1 MERLI
6 WICIGGAVGTGA
18 RYGVGLWAAGRFSGA
33 IPYGTLIVN
42 LTGCFLI
49 ALVMQL
55 STTLAWP
62 ATVRLAITVG
72 FLGGFTTYSSFNYET
87 TRLLLEG
94 GTAAGALNAIA
105 TIVGG
110 FLSGWLGLVCAQQV
124 LGR

>member
-18 RYGVGLWAAGRFSGA
+18 RYGVGLWAAGRLGGA
-33 IPYGTLIVN
+33 LPYGTLIVN

-49 ALVMQL
+49 AFAMQL
-55 STTLAWP
+55 SMGLAWP

-94 GTAAGALNAIA
+94 GTAAGLVNALA
-105 TIVGG
+105 TLVGG
-110 FLSGWLGLVCAQQV
+110 FLAGWLGFLCAQQV
-124 LGR
+124 IGR